1 MPVNSEGPTVVYFQV
16 LVFVTM
22 QAKETVL
29 KGLIPNYSKLLL
41 VKPSIHFHPSIIFVA
56 ESELLRLSP
65 HFVAKVGLRDCL

>member
-16 LVFVTM
+16 LVFVRM

-29 KGLIPNYSKLLL
+29 KGLIPNYAKLVL

-56 ESELLRLSP
+56 ESELLSLSH
-65 HFVAKVGLRDCL
+65 HFVAKVGS